1 MELTGYTMEELDKA
15 DSASLT
21 IPEFKDILMK
31 NLETDL
37 WPLII
42 EDDNYKCFK
51 LFGNVCTTKSTSHT
65 KNRHNVNI
73 NHDFI
78 FKNKT
83 LNSINLIPCK

>member
-37 WPLII
+37 WPDTIYI
-42 EDDNYKCFK
+42 SEDDE
-51 LFGNVCTTKSTSHT
+51 
-65 KNRHNVNI
+65 
-73 NHDFI
+73 
-78 FKNKT
+78 
-83 LNSINLIPCK
+83 